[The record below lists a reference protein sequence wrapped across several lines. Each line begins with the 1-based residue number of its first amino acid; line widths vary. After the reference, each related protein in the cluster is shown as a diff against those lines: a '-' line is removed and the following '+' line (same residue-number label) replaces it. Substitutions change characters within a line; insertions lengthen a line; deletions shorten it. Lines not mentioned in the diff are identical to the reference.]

1 MKLKLLIITLL
12 TICLNGAV
20 MAQQDK
26 IITNYMYD
34 QMSINP
40 GETGIN
46 DGICATTIYRNQ
58 WDKVSRAPN
67 STVLNLEA
75 NMTRFF
81 PGGIGIALYAD
92 RIGFQ
97 SQNSVLLNYSYPLE
111 LSGYG
116 VLGIGVGV
124 GIMNY
129 GVNPNWEPPQQGT
142 IGIDMTLPPE
152 WSATGL
158 DLNFG
163 LFFKGDA
170 DYYVGLSATHLS
182 ETAVQSATTAVT
194 SSDWDSKRHYYIMGG
209 KTFRGVGPGD
219 IQADAKV
226 MTDFAKTAIDLT
238 GRYMWNNIAY
248 GGIGIRNVEY
258 ASILLGYRPLP
269 DLTVG
274 YSYDITMNK
283 LAGVSRGSHEILLK
297 YCFYLPPPPIE
308 KSKHPR
314 WL

>member
-1 MKLKLLIITLL
+1 MKLKLLIITVL
-12 TICLNGAV
+12 TICLGGAV

-58 WDKVSRAPN
+58 WDKVVRAPN
-67 STVLNLEA
+67 STLLNVEA
-75 NMTRFF
+75 NMSRFF
-81 PGGIGIALYAD
+81 PGGLGISLYAD
-92 RIGFQ
+92 RIGFAA
-97 SQNSVLLNYSYPLE
+97 QNSVLLNYSYPLE

-116 VLGIGVGV
+116 VLGIGIGV
-124 GIMNY
+124 GIMNFGY
-129 GVNPNWEPPQQGT
+129 NPMWEPVQQGT
-142 IGIDMTLPPE
+142 VGIDMTLPSN

-170 DYYVGLSATHLS
+170 DYYFGLSSTHLS
-182 ETAVQSATTAVT
+182 ETAIVSSTSVT
-194 SSDWDSKRHYYIMGG
+194 NDDYDPRRHYYIMGG
-209 KTFRGVGPGD
+209 KAFRGVGPGD
-219 IQADAKV
+219 IKADAIV
-226 MTDFAKTAIDLT
+226 RTDFATTTIELT
-238 GRYMWNNIAY
+238 GRYIWNNIAY
-248 GGIGIRNVEY
+248 GGIGVRQTEY
-258 ASILLGYRPLP
+258 ASILLGYKPLP
-269 DLTVG
+269 DLTIG

-283 LAGVSRGSHEILLK
+283 LASVSRGSHEVLLK
-297 YCFYLPPPPIE
+297 YCFYLPPPPIQ